1 LVKGSVAFGRPR
13 IYFNEA
19 FSRTFL
25 RRKALL
31 TRSAKVVEGNIDGRA
46 RSEKNFHENQSN
58 GERRRQMTILKVIEV
73 LTESNKS
80 WEDAAQEAVR
90 EAAKTVENI
99 RSIYIKDFQ
108 AVVEN
113 QKIIKYR
120 VNAKISFEISK

>member
-1 LVKGSVAFGRPR
+1 
-13 IYFNEA
+13 
-19 FSRTFL
+19 
-25 RRKALL
+25 
-31 TRSAKVVEGNIDGRA
+31 
-46 RSEKNFHENQSN
+46 
-58 GERRRQMTILKVIEV
+58 MTILKVIEV

-99 RSIYIKDFQ
+99 RSIYINDFQ